1 MNELYLLAQRV
12 EQYCDQMGCPCC
24 LIGGL
29 ALPFRGQLR
38 ATEDVDYAVFAEFG
52 RESELIDGLLQEF
65 KPRIQNARA
74 HALLHR
80 VLLLEVGD
88 LGVDIGIAGFEFERR
103 IQERATREEVMDGVW
118 LNVITAEDLVV
129 MKAFANRPQDWVDI
143 AGVLI
148 RNEGKLDWGYIDA
161 TLAPLAELKED
172 PAILEKLTRLR
183 MEYDP

>member
-12 EQYCDQMGCPCC
+12 EHHCAQIGCPCC

-52 RESELIDGLLQEF
+52 RESEVIDGLLQEF
-65 KPRIQNARA
+65 QPRIQDARA
-74 HALLHR
+74 YALLHR
-80 VLLLEVGD
+80 VLLLEAGD

-103 IQERATREEVMDGVW
+103 IQDRATREEALDGVW
-118 LNVITAEDLVV
+118 LNVITAEDLIV

-143 AGVLI
+143 TGILI
-148 RNEGKLDWGYIDA
+148 RNEGKLDWNLIDT
-161 TLAPLAELKED
+161 TLAPLVELKED
-172 PAILEKLTRLR
+172 PAILEKLAGLR
-183 MEYDP
+183 AEYDP